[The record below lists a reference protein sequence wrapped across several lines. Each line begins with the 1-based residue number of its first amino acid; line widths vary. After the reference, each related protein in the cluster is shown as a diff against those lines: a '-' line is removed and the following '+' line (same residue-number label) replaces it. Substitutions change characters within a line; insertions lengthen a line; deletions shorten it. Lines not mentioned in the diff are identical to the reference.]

1 MMNDLPTILKLLSEQ
16 AAASKDEEEG
26 LEEEDEEEHGE
37 TLCGACGENYATYE
51 FWICCDMC
59 EKWFHGKCI
68 ITQARAE
75 HIKQYKCPSC
85 TNEKLNS
92 LNRVIKAPFVSTFA
106 QVIAR
111 CAVMETTTRD
121 EQLQA
126 PKELS
131 ENFSNERR
139 IVYVLGGPGS
149 GKGTQCSKIVQHF
162 GFCHLNVGDLLQAEV
177 ESGSEY
183 GKMIQDLK
191 KEGKLVPSD
200 VVGKLL
206 QQAMERSN
214 KKKFLIDGF
223 PRNEENR
230 VLAENVLKIE
240 PDLVLFL
247 DCSEGEMTRRLLN
260 RNQGRVDD
268 NIDTI
273 KKRLK
278 VYAESTL
285 PVIDYYCTKGKVR
298 KIDGEKS
305 IDEVFQE
312 VKGVLEEL
320 DKP

>member
-1 MMNDLPTILKLLSEQ
+1 MPWHLLV
-16 AAASKDEEEG
+16 
-26 LEEEDEEEHGE
+26 LH
-37 TLCGACGENYATYE
+37 
-51 FWICCDMC
+51 
-59 EKWFHGKCI
+59 
-68 ITQARAE
+68 
-75 HIKQYKCPSC
+75 
-85 TNEKLNS
+85 
-92 LNRVIKAPFVSTFA
+92 FA

-126 PKELS
+126 PKESS

-177 ESGSEY
+177 ESGSDY

-200 VVGKLL
+200 VVVKLL
-206 QQAMERSN
+206 QQAMQRSN
-214 KKKFLIDGF
+214 NKKFLIDGF

-230 VLAENVLKIE
+230 VLAENV
-240 PDLVLFL
+240 
-247 DCSEGEMTRRLLN
+247 
-260 RNQGRVDD
+260 GRVDD

-285 PVIDYYCTKGKVR
+285 PVIDYYCTNGKVR